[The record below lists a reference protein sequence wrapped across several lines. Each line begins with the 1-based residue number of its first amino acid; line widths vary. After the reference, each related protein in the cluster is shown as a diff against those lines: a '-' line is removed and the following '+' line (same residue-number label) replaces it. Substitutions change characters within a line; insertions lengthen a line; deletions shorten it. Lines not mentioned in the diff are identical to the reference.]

1 MKASEVLGRAAVIR
15 EGGQK
20 AGKVK
25 DLVIDLNGQRVLGF
39 VLVESAFKKTQVARW
54 TGLQTIGE
62 DNVIFNTTANVV
74 KPAGAPEIKAVLD
87 SKLRIKG
94 RKLQT
99 TAGKD
104 LGEIEDF
111 EFDERTGAV
120 LGYQLSGGILSGHH
134 FLPTPPAMEIGK
146 DIVFVAPDVEATIQ
160 KGRAHEPKEPKR
172 SKPPKA

>member
-62 DNVIFNTTANVV
+62 NNVIFNTISDVV
-74 KPAGAPEIKAVLD
+74 KAAGAPEIKEVLD
-87 SKLRIKG
+87 SKLKFKG

-104 LGEIEDF
+104 LGEIEDVQ
-111 EFDERTGAV
+111 FDERTGQV
-120 LGYQLSGGILSGHH
+120 LGYELSGGIFSGHH
-134 FLPTPPAMEIGK
+134 FLPTPPAMEVGK
-146 DIVFVAPDVEATIQ
+146 DIVFVAPEVEMTIK
-160 KGRAHEPKEPKR
+160 KGKA
-172 SKPPKA
+172 SQPKAEK

>member
-25 DLVIDLNGQRVLGF
+25 DLVVDVTGHQVLGF

-54 TGLQTIGE
+54 AGMQTIGE
-62 DNVIFNTTANVV
+62 DNVVFNTLSDVV
-74 KPAGAPEIKAVLD
+74 KPAGAPEMKEVLD
-87 SKLRIKG
+87 SKLRFKG

-104 LGEIEDF
+104 LGEIEDLQ
-111 EFDERTGAV
+111 FDERTGQV
-120 LGYQLSGGILSGHH
+120 LGYELSGGIFSGHH
-134 FLPTPPAMEIGK
+134 FLPTPPAMEVGK
-146 DIVFVAPDVEATIQ
+146 DIVFVAPEVEAMIQ
-160 KGRAHEPKEPKR
+160 KGKAPQ
-172 SKPPKA
+172 PKA